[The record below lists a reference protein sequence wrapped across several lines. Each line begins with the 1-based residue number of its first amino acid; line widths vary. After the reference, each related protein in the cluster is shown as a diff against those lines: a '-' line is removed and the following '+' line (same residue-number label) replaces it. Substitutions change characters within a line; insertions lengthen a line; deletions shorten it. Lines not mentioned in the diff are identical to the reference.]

1 MLKTMPLMSV
11 GKRCVGSWRRAS
23 TILAGVCCACLT
35 LYLAATGDAQTVA
48 DCTAAGGPSDCLF
61 VVQVR
66 QNAAGDLVPTN
77 VLAGQLTEAD
87 EAAGKNIQLVS
98 PPLVFNYSEG
108 PSQGLISDRVI
119 IFGITATFSSDPA
132 LDPLPLGVTPIVV
145 QGESLLN
152 LVEAGFT
159 FTSDGDP
166 SSGISDTFQLITP
179 SGPRTA
185 TVTED
190 MELQGFQRTFT
201 EPLTVYDFI
210 EPGTNK
216 VEDRLT
222 VNPFTVS
229 FESDAENGLPI
240 LDPLPGMVFLNAT
253 ETPNVPVTVGS
264 AVALI
269 AVSDG
274 EVPEP
279 STLALLGVGLA
290 ASVLCHRRFR

>member
-1 MLKTMPLMSV
+1 
-11 GKRCVGSWRRAS
+11 
-23 TILAGVCCACLT
+23 
-35 LYLAATGDAQTVA
+35 
-48 DCTAAGGPSDCLF
+48 

-87 EAAGKNIQLVS
+87 EAAGRNIQLVS

-108 PSQGLISDRVI
+108 SSQGLISDRVI
-119 IFGITATFSSDPA
+119 IFGITAAFSSDPA

-145 QGESLLN
+145 QGESLLD

-185 TVTED
+185 TVTE
-190 MELQGFQRTFT
+190 LQGVQRTFT

-210 EPGTNK
+210 EAGTTN
-216 VEDRLT
+216 VEDRLI
-222 VNPFTVS
+222 VSPFTVS

-279 STLALLGVGLA
+279 STLTLLGIGLA
-290 ASVLCHRRFR
+290 ASLLCHRRLR

>member
-1 MLKTMPLMSV
+1 M
-11 GKRCVGSWRRAS
+11 
-23 TILAGVCCACLT
+23 
-35 LYLAATGDAQTVA
+35 
-48 DCTAAGGPSDCLF
+48 
-61 VVQVR
+61 
-66 QNAAGDLVPTN
+66 
-77 VLAGQLTEAD
+77 
-87 EAAGKNIQLVS
+87 
-98 PPLVFNYSEG
+98 VFNYSEG

-132 LDPLPLGVTPIVV
+132 LDPLPPGVTPIVV

-190 MELQGFQRTFT
+190 MELQGLFQRTFT

-210 EPGTNK
+210 EAGTNK
-216 VEDRLT
+216 VEDRLI

-229 FESDAENGLPI
+229 LESDAENGLPI

-279 STLALLGVGLA
+279 STLALLGIGLA
-290 ASVLCHRRFR
+290 ASRLCHRRFR

>member
-1 MLKTMPLMSV
+1 MFKTMPLMSV
-11 GKRCVGSWRRAS
+11 GKRRVGWWRRS
-23 TILAGVCCACLT
+23 WTILAGLWCACSM
-35 LYLAATGDAQTVA
+35 LYLAAICDAQTVA
-48 DCTAAGGPSDCLF
+48 GCTAAGGPSDCLF

-66 QNAAGDLVPTN
+66 QNAAGDLIPTN

-87 EAAGKNIQLVS
+87 ETAGTNIQLVS

-119 IFGITATFSSDPA
+119 IGGITATFSSDPA
-132 LDPLPLGVTPIVV
+132 LDPLPPGVIPIVV
-145 QGESLLN
+145 QGESLLDLN
-152 LVEAGFT
+152 EAGFT
-159 FTSDGDP
+159 FTSDSDP
-166 SSGISDTFQLITP
+166 TSGVSDTFQLITP

-185 TVTED
+185 VITEE
-190 MELQGFQRTFT
+190 MESQGIQLSFT

-210 EPGTNK
+210 EPGTNN
-216 VEDRLT
+216 VEDRLI
-222 VNPFTVS
+222 VSPFTVS
-229 FESDAENGLPI
+229 FESDAENGLPV

-269 AVSDG
+269 AISGG

-279 STLALLGVGLA
+279 SSLALLSIALA
-290 ASVLCHRRFR
+290 ASVLCPRRFQ

>member
-11 GKRCVGSWRRAS
+11 GTRCVGSWRRAS

-35 LYLAATGDAQTVA
+35 LYLAATGDAQSVA
-48 DCTAAGGPSDCLF
+48 SCTAAGGPSDCLF

-98 PPLVFNYSEG
+98 PPMVFNYSEG

-132 LDPLPLGVTPIVV
+132 LDPLLPGVTPIVV
-145 QGESLLN
+145 QGESLPN

-279 STLALLGVGLA
+279 STLALLGIGLA